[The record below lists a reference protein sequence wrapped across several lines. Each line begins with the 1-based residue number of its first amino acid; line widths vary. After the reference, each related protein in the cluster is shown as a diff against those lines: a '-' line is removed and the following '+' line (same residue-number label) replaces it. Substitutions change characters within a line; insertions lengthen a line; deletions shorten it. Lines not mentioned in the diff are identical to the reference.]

1 VAALGGDAEQA
12 VRDTTR
18 VLEIAT
24 SLGDRIGVGY
34 ALYGLGRHEA
44 ARGRR
49 AAAADRFR
57 AAVATAEVTGDS
69 HLLERARRRLAAVSE
84 PAVVTEPSAGPI
96 ADR

>member
-1 VAALGGDAEQA
+1 VAALDGDVDGA
-12 VRDTTR
+12 VRAMTR

-44 ARGRR
+44 GRGRW
-49 AAAADRFR
+49 AAAGERLR
-57 AAVATAEVTGDS
+57 AAVATAEVTGDH
-69 HLLERARRRLAAVSE
+69 HLLARARRRLAA
-84 PAVVTEPSAGPI
+84 AAGPATGQE